1 MRGLNPKKIPGLV
14 SKHVERA
21 RSESAFVLEIDTN
34 GEIEWYKSNLD
45 WKLGVIS
52 VIGPGY
58 AFGEYFGEALL
69 LEVGIWRTRPY
80 REAKN
85 QQRANNEPHNLPP
98 RSKWFFLSEQQ
109 YLNIIPV
116 IFEIIQQI
124 TDKQDATRK
133 CGHQNGNPFIRKIGK
148 YYLARGRRKDYKTG
162 ERQPKRTLFYY
173 EKSKELP
180 IGVRFSISQKD
191 ISLVQFIY
199 WLEINK
205 NAILKGGAESVAKLI
220 NICLAPYNKKGFYRD
235 PKKLKGVQQV
245 KDILYLKPYYW
256 VEEIVDKYLPE
267 REKNPLFNE
276 IRELIGWNGNEKAT
290 ERKLSDSAIIIP
302 DCDILLRITT
312 GINVKKDYI
321 VFEVAPSCCFKEKIK
336 EDEVPF

>member
-1 MRGLNPKKIPGLV
+1 MRGLNPKRIPELV
-14 SKHVERA
+14 AKHVERA
-21 RSESAFVLEIDTN
+21 RRESAFVLEIDDN
-34 GEIEWYKSNLD
+34 GEIEWYKSNPNY
-45 WKLGVIS
+45 KLGVIA

-85 QQRANNEPHNLPP
+85 QQRANNEPCHLSP

-109 YLNIIPV
+109 YLNIVPV

-133 CGHQNGNPFIRKIGK
+133 CGHQNGNSFIIKIGK
-148 YYLARGRRKDYKTG
+148 YYLARGRRKDHKTG
-162 ERQPKRTLFYY
+162 ERQPQRTLFYH

-205 NAILKGGAESVAKLI
+205 NAILKDGAESVAKLI

-245 KDILYLKPYYW
+245 NEIICSKPYYW
-256 VEEIVDKYLPE
+256 LEEIVEKYLPE

-276 IRELIGWNGNEKAT
+276 IRELIGWKDGKAI
-290 ERKLSDSAIIIP
+290 ERRLAESAVVIP
-302 DCDILLRITT
+302 DCDVLLRITT
-312 GINVKKDYI
+312 GLDAKKDYI
-321 VFEVAPSCCFKEKIK
+321 VFEVAPSCCFKEKD
-336 EDEVPF
+336 EVEEVPF